1 MVIINNTELNNLIKE
16 NEGLIYS
23 IINKYIKYYE
33 KEDLYQVAAIGIIK
47 AYKNYNPNAE
57 TKFTTYAY
65 TYILSEVINYVN
77 NSKLIKTSREYH
89 KLYKK
94 ILEAK
99 TILTQR
105 LMKIPTISELSLF
118 LEIDENII
126 NEVLRYQEN
135 IQSLDATITEDGK
148 KLSLLDKISEN
159 TVSINVDDM
168 YLNEELNKLS
178 ASEQELIM
186 MRYFE
191 GRTQS
196 EIAEFYGTNQV
207 QISRNEKK
215 VLKKLKNNLCN
226 SS

>member
-1 MVIINNTELNNLIKE
+1 MIINNTELNNLIKE

>member
-1 MVIINNTELNNLIKE
+1 MIIIQNIELNDLIKN

-33 KEDLYQVAAIGIIK
+33 KEDLYQVAAIGVIK
-47 AYKNYNPNAE
+47 AYKNYIPNAE

-65 TYILSEVINYVN
+65 TYILSEVINFVN

-105 LMKIPTISELSLF
+105 LMKEPTNYELSLF

-126 NEVLRYQEN
+126 NDVLRYQDD
-135 IQSLDATITEDGK
+135 IQSLDATIMEDGR
-148 KLSLLDKISEN
+148 KLSLLDKISED
-159 TVSINVDDM
+159 TTSINIDDI
-168 YLNEELNKLS
+168 YLKEELNKLS
-178 ASEQELIM
+178 KLEQELIM
-186 MRYFE
+186 LRYFE
-191 GRTQS
+191 GKTQS
-196 EIAEFYGTNQV
+196 EIAEYFGTNQV

-215 VLKKLKNNLCN
+215 VLKKLKNNLCKVP
-226 SS
+226 